1 MILFTHNDRKYWQK
15 THRCRQVWTD
25 PQAIWLYFKALH
37 WKATFL
43 LRHFFKQIITMR
55 NNDFFVGQQSFT
67 AILQQILGWPYKT
80 D

>member
-1 MILFTHNDRKYWQK
+1 MLNKYD
-15 THRCRQVWTD
+15 HY
-25 PQAIWLYFKALH
+25 I
-37 WKATFL
+37 
-43 LRHFFKQIITMR
+43 LRHCTERLHSLYGYFFKQIITMR